1 MRLGHAAAN
10 MRPASA
16 RGFFQQEYAEGRAVY
31 FSAPA
36 TVAFIRIGGISL
48 AVAVPVPESG
58 IMRIQITPQV
68 QRRTTLITV
77 REKPVLMTPARSILA
92 ALLAVV
98 GLPRSPASASAEPF
112 TGAQEYEDF
121 YHGLD
126 EVNLLEELSA
136 APSSSNTLRP
146 IAFPSTQIGAKIH
159 KQDFALLASPPSA
172 IDICSTT
179 PTPATHATLCKSSR
193 CIPFDVPCFHLFPL
207 HLSAHEQYNF
217 FALPH

>member
-10 MRPASA
+10 VRPASA

-36 TVAFIRIGGISL
+36 TVAFIGIGGISL
-48 AVAVPVPESG
+48 AVAVPVLESS

-77 REKPVLMTPARSILA
+77 REKPVLMTTARSIVA
-92 ALLAVV
+92 ALLLAVV
-98 GLPRSPASASAEPF
+98 DLPRSPASASTEPF

-136 APSSSNTLRP
+136 APSSPNTLRP

-172 IDICSTT
+172 IDLCSTT
-179 PTPATHATLCKSSR
+179 PTHATRATLRKSSR
-193 CIPFDVPCFHLFPL
+193 CTPVDVPCFHVHTMFVLIYL
-207 HLSAHEQYNF
+207 I
-217 FALPH
+217 